1 MTYQEIQQE
10 INALTYKQAHSWSNR
25 NTAFYTSQEWLEEKL
40 EIRINS
46 SLELEMFESRLYKM
60 LDESI

>member
-1 MTYQEIQQE
+1 MTYQELQQE
-10 INALTYKQAHSWSNR
+10 LKDLTYKQAHSWSNR

-46 SLELEMFESRLYKM
+46 SLELDMIETRLYKM